1 MSSEFNDCKKKK
13 KINGPSV
20 AGDTCAASHIFFFFL
35 FLTMGDI
42 TMKRPRSGRLL
53 QGEGGNLFEYLLDRG
68 GSAGEPLYLKWLQ
81 GP

>member
-1 MSSEFNDCKKKK
+1 MSSEFNDCKKK

-20 AGDTCAASHIFFFFL
+20 AGDTCAASHIFFL

-53 QGEGGNLFEYLLDRG
+53 QGEGGNFFEYLLDRG
-68 GSAGEPLYLKWLQ
+68 GGAGEPLYLKWLQ
-81 GP
+81 